1 MKILM
6 LDIETAPHKVYAWGL
21 YDQRIAT
28 NQIVEPGYTLCYAAK
43 WHGERGMMFDS
54 VHQSKPAKML
64 RGVHKL
70 LDEAD
75 AVCHYNGTTF
85 DIPTLVGEFMF
96 AHMKPPSPFRQI
108 DLLRTMRKAK
118 IASRKL
124 DYVAQRMGLG
134 RKTEH
139 KGMPLW
145 TACMDGDAAAWQLME
160 KYNRQDVKLLESLY
174 VDVLPWIAHHPNH
187 NNYGESHVCPKCG
200 CDKFQRRG
208 YAITTTRKY
217 ARLQCLGCGSWLRS
231 TDCEPGRAAY
241 VEAAA

>member
-108 DLLRTMRKAK
+108 DMLRTMRKAK

-124 DYVAQRMGLG
+124 DYVAQRMGVG
-134 RKTEH
+134 SKTEH

-145 TACMDGDAAAWQLME
+145 TACMGGDAAAWKLME

-187 NNYGESHVCPKCG
+187 NNYGEQNVCPKCG
-200 CDKFQRRG
+200 GDKFQRRG

-217 ARLQCLGCGSWLRS
+217 ARLQCLGCGSWVRS

-241 VEAAA
+241 VEAA

>member
-1 MKILM
+1 MRILM

-21 YDQRIAT
+21 FDQRIAT

-96 AHMKPPSPFRQI
+96 AHMRPPSPFRQI

-139 KGMPLW
+139 EGMPLW
-145 TACMDGDAAAWQLME
+145 TACMGGDAAAWKLME

-174 VDVLPWIAHHPNH
+174 VDVL
-187 NNYGESHVCPKCG
+187 
-200 CDKFQRRG
+200 
-208 YAITTTRKY
+208 
-217 ARLQCLGCGSWLRS
+217 
-231 TDCEPGRAAY
+231 
-241 VEAAA
+241 